1 MSNIVNLHAAKTHL
15 SRLVDRAAAG
25 EEIVIARAGK
35 PVARLAPLAMKLK
48 PPKRGLP
55 KDRGRA
61 AAGEAAPPSSQID
74 DFWSRAAAVRRRL
87 KGRVFEDSAKVVRD
101 GRERQA
107 RKFK

>member
-1 MSNIVNLHAAKTHL
+1 MDSVVNLHAAKTHL

-35 PVARLAPLAMKLK
+35 PVARLAPLATKLK

-55 KDRGRA
+55 KGRA
-61 AAGEAAPPSSQID
+61 AAGEAASPSSQID